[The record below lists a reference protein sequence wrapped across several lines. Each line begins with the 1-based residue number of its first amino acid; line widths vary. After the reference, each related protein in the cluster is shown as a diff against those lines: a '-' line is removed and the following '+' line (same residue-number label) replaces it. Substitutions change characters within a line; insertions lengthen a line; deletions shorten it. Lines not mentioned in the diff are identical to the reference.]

1 LSTLFKISI
10 KQGCLLSPLSFSV
23 MLKVLDRIVKQDKNK
38 RYMHEKVSQIIAI
51 CRCNHGLILKTLKSP
66 QKILRSFS
74 KIGKDESIYKHY
86 DFYVQSS

>member
-1 LSTLFKISI
+1 
-10 KQGCLLSPLSFSV
+10 